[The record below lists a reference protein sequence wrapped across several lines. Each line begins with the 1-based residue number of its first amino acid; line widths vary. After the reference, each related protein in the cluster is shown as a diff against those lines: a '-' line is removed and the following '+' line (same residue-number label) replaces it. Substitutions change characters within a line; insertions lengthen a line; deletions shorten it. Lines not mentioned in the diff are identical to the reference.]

1 MEEEDTLT
9 LRLANQE
16 DCRRLWEWA
25 NDPDVRNF
33 SFSSEPI
40 LWEDHVRW
48 FNLKLNDSNCI
59 IYIALNKQGSE
70 IGQIR
75 YDLINQK
82 DAIIS
87 IIVDK
92 EYRHQGYGTKLI
104 LLGSDKIF
112 TITNIQTL
120 NAYVKPTNHA
130 SRRAFIK
137 AGFQDMGSSTIHG
150 NIAIHL
156 VKSQKI
162 TLK

>member
-9 LRLANQE
+9 LRLASQE

-33 SFSSEPI
+33 SFSSEAI

-59 IYIALNKQGSE
+59 TYIALNKQGSA

-75 YDLINQK
+75 YDQINQK

-87 IIVDK
+87 LIVDK

-104 LLGSDKIF
+104 LLGSHEIF

-120 NAYVKPTNHA
+120 HAYIKPTNFA
-130 SRRAFIK
+130 SRQAFIK
-137 AGFQDMGSSTIHG
+137 AGFQDMGSSTING
-150 NIAIHL
+150 NLAILL
-156 VKSQKI
+156 VQSQKI
-162 TLK
+162 SLK

>member
-1 MEEEDTLT
+1 MGKNTLT
-9 LRLANQE
+9 LRPVSKE
-16 DCRRLWEWA
+16 DCMLVWEWA

-33 SFSSEPI
+33 SFSSDPI

-48 FNLKLNDSNCI
+48 FNLKLNDSHCI
-59 IYIALNKQGSE
+59 IYIALNKQGSAL
-70 IGQIR
+70 GQIR

-120 NAYVKPTNHA
+120 NAYVKPTNFA

-137 AGFQDMGSSTIHG
+137 AGFHDMGSSTING
-150 NIAIHL
+150 NLAIRL
-156 VKSQKI
+156 VQSPKI
-162 TLK
+162 SLK